1 MEQQQ
6 TIRKGNPFQV
16 ASIIMGGLAF
26 LSIHLIIPPL
36 ILGGLAIIF
45 AILAKGENAKMSG
58 NNVISVVAA
67 ATALVVTVFITIAA
81 ATLIFTDGELRKQL
95 NDYSMQI
102 YGVTFDN
109 MVEEGLGIDM
119 PDLE

>member
-6 TIRKGNPFQV
+6 TVRKGNPFLT
-16 ASIIMGGLAF
+16 ASMIMGGLAF

-45 AILAKGENAKMSG
+45 AILAKGENAKMTGSHI
-58 NNVISVVAA
+58 ISVVAA
-67 ATALVVTVFITIAA
+67 TTALVVTLFITVTA
-81 ATLIFTDGELRKQL
+81 ATLVFTDAELRKQL

-109 MVEEGLGIDM
+109 MIEEGLGINM